1 MAELKYSAQGQRR
14 REVND
19 ANCGIAKIPNPIQ
32 FFSFFPHC
40 CCYSCGFCRFLLT
53 HLYLLFNIFFFIIIS
68 FRSALLLLVF
78 VAYNATP
85 ARSCNYSDDR
95 AVAAD
100 GLLTSTEVDAD
111 SDASVASKRNC
122 VATEA
127 VCACIYFFFV
137 SPA

>member
-1 MAELKYSAQGQRR
+1 MTQIAALRKYPTQYS
-14 REVND
+14 
-19 ANCGIAKIPNPIQ
+19 
-32 FFSFFPHC
+32 SFL
-40 CCYSCGFCRFLLT
+40 SFLIVVATLAVFAVF
-53 HLYLLFNIFFFIIIS
+53 YLHTYIYYLIFFFFIIIS

-127 VCACIYFFFV
+127 VCACIFFFV